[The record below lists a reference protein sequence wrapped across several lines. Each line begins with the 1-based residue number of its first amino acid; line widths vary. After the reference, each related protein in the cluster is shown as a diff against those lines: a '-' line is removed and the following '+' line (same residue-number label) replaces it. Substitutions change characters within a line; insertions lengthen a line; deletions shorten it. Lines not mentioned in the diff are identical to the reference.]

1 MIGKKKHRKLLPHN
15 SLVLKRD
22 QVIIIQHN
30 LIHYKNTT
38 TALSLL
44 FYMFEK
50 HKAKLEKQKHVGRN
64 HQKIIFLQYCEQ
76 SKIYVYFFASEM
88 FSTFNVQF

>member
-1 MIGKKKHRKLLPHN
+1 M
-15 SLVLKRD
+15 LKRD
-22 QVIIIQHN
+22 QVNIIQHN

-50 HKAKLEKQKHVGRN
+50 HKAKLEKRKHVGRN

-76 SKIYVYFFASEM
+76 SKIVD
-88 FSTFNVQF
+88 TFIFLHQICLNVQF

>member
-1 MIGKKKHRKLLPHN
+1 MIAKKNHRKLLPHN

-50 HKAKLEKQKHVGRN
+50 HKAKLEKRKHLRRN

-76 SKIYVYFFASEM
+76 SKIRLFFCTRYV
-88 FSTFNVQF
+88 